1 MSARSRWDGDKM
13 ASLNEHEKTE
23 QAVMKK
29 ALVCL
34 KAFQGE
40 ML

>member
-1 MSARSRWDGDKM
+1 M
-13 ASLNEHEKTE
+13 ASLNEPEKTE
-23 QAVMKK
+23 QATMKRGFI
-29 ALVCL
+29 CL